1 MAGDV
6 QVMRGRK
13 RLSGIQLRAG
23 LAVLHMGL
31 AVSLCGC
38 GLSGASKLERAYS
51 FEERPFLLEDSQ
63 VNEALTVPLFAQD
76 LCVVSDEASFD
87 PSDVD
92 SEAGIL
98 FSLSDGEVL
107 YSKNAFEK
115 LYPAS
120 TTKIMT
126 ALLAIKYGNLDDEVT
141 VTQDAVITEAGAT
154 LADIKPGDVLTMRQ
168 LLYGLMLPSGNDA
181 GAAIAVHMS
190 QSIEGF
196 AQLMNQEAAQLG
208 ATNTH
213 FVNPHGLHDENH
225 YTTAY
230 DLYLIFNEALK
241 YPEFR
246 EVTKTV
252 AYTADYK
259 DKDGNEVNKIWE
271 GGNWYLT
278 GRRQAPEGVTVFSGK
293 TGTTRAAG
301 CCLVMASREGSGQE
315 GENEYVSIIL
325 NAKDR
330 NNLYDNM
337 TNIISK
343 IVN

>member
-1 MAGDV
+1 MAKTGN
-6 QVMRGRK
+6 GRK
-13 RLSGIQLRAG
+13 GISKRAALSACCLCTGILLSG
-23 LAVLHMGL
+23 
-31 AVSLCGC
+31 CGVM
-38 GLSGASKLERAYS
+38 SGKELEHPYS
-51 FEERPFLLEDSQ
+51 FDERPFAPVQE
-63 VNEALTVPLFAQD
+63 ETGELTVVPLFAQD
-76 LCVVSDEASFD
+76 LCVISDETSFS

-98 FSLSDGEVL
+98 LSMSDHQVL
-107 YSKNAFEK
+107 YSKNAFER

-141 VTQDAVITEAGAT
+141 VTQEAVITEAGAT
-154 LADIKPGDVLTMRQ
+154 LCEIKPGDVLTMRQ

-181 GAAIAVHMS
+181 GAAIAMHMS
-190 QSIEGF
+190 GSIEAF
-196 AQLMNQEAAQLG
+196 ADLMNQEAARLG
-208 ATNTH
+208 ATDTH

-230 DLYLIFNEALK
+230 DLYLMFNEALK

-246 EVTKTV
+246 VVTKTT
-252 AYTADYK
+252 AYAASYK
-259 DKDGNEVNKIWE
+259 DKDGNTVNRTWE

-278 GRRQAPEGVTVFSGK
+278 GKRETPEGLSVFSGK
-293 TGTTRAAG
+293 TGTTQAAG
-301 CCLVMASREGSGQE
+301 CCLVMATREGGLHESG
-315 GENEYVSIIL
+315 GKEYVSVVMKAA
-325 NAKDR
+325 NR